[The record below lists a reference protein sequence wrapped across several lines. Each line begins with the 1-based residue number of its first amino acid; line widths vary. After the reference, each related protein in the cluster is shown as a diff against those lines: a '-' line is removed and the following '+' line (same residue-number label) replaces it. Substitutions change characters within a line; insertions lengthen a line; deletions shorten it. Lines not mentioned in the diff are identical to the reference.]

1 MADVK
6 FKLKDIEALAAKL
19 SALEQFLTRKDRDL
33 LVAIFAAAAGR
44 IEVSDP
50 AGRTGGTLPA
60 TQTKQSQEPG
70 PGPGPGG
77 QDPLSVLQQQLL
89 NSYIPGEAPNHP
101 GETFKD
107 RITG

>member
-50 AGRTGGTLPA
+50 AARTEGTLPA
-60 TQTKQSQEPG
+60 TQTKQSQE

-89 NSYIPGEAPNHP
+89 NSFIPGEAPNYP
-101 GETFKD
+101 GQTFKD